1 MVLNQKVKLLQTVLI
16 QRLLGEIS
24 LDSRTIVDRRVTIIP
39 VAICTNKLPLAEVIS
54 SCKETRPIV
63 VPAGF

>member
-16 QRLLGEIS
+16 QRLLMEIS

-39 VAICTNKLPLAEVIS
+39 VAISTNKLPWAEVIS
-54 SCKETRPIV
+54 SYKETHPIV